1 MDLRELERF
10 IVAARERTC
19 LGQGQRLPPER
30 PGAVELVYRESG
42 LTYRDS
48 YFGQKRLFG
57 QEVVRRAGTAI
68 WVMNYAID
76 ILPTSR
82 PAEELASFLQR
93 AQLSR
98 YRERRLL
105 GPHSFQERSLRYEDQ
120 NIGGLDL
127 FQGEIVVYDDGQAI
141 FRMPYQG
148 GLVR

>member
-19 LGQGQRLPPER
+19 LGKGQRLPPER
-30 PGAVELVYRESG
+30 PGAVELVYREGG

-57 QEVVRRAGTAI
+57 QEVVRRAGTVVWA
-68 WVMNYAID
+68 MNYAIEL
-76 ILPTSR
+76 LPTSR
-82 PAEELASFLQR
+82 SAEELASFLQR
-93 AQLSR
+93 AQLAR

-105 GPHSFQERSLRYEDQ
+105 GPHIFQERNLRYEDQ
-120 NIGGLDL
+120 NVGELDL
-127 FQGEIVVYDDGQAI
+127 FHGEVVIHDDEQAI
-141 FRMPYQG
+141 FRMPYHG